1 MHARSNGSISAR
13 FALRAAL
20 VVTALLSSV
29 PAWGFADGPLDAQEE
44 AAFRQAAHAL
54 APSLVRIQTVGGV
67 DRVAGRLAATAATTG
82 VVVSDDGWIVS
93 SAFNFSSKPSSI
105 LVQSDKARYSAR
117 LVATDRLRML
127 TLLKVDATGLTPLR
141 SDAHPTVRVG
151 QWAIAVG
158 RTYDSPEPSV
168 SVGIVSAVK
177 RVWGKAIQTDAH
189 VSPVNYGGLLID
201 LAGNALGLIVPLSP
215 SGKEETAGVEWYD
228 SGIGFAIP
236 YADVLDSVE
245 RLKKGKD
252 LYPGLLG
259 VTVKE
264 GGVEKTPTIEVV
276 RFDSPAEKASFKSGD
291 VVTQID
297 GQPVRRHDELKQA
310 LGHRYAGE
318 KVHVVVLR
326 GREKIAADLVLVDKL
341 LPYEP
346 PLLGILPLRT
356 AAQTQ
361 RGVAVRYVFPH
372 SAAAKGGIS
381 PGDQIRK
388 WNEAE
393 ITGVDQLAALV
404 RRGRPGTAATL
415 VVLRDKTEKAVRVT
429 LTADIEEIPQDLPA
443 SPPGALKEAAE
454 ALAAKP
460 PTKDATAK
468 DTPAKDTTVNAA
480 AKESPAKETPAK
492 EPAAKEAKEPTQK
505 NAASA
510 DQTTKK
516 SEGPKSGHFRDTLA
530 GETKASYWAYV
541 PESYSAQE
549 TWGLIVW
556 IAPGR
561 DSMEAALLNRWH
573 NVCAERR
580 LLIVAPLPD
589 GPEFGANDLVGAWR
603 VVEHALKEYHIDPNR
618 IVIHSYARGGP
629 FASVLA
635 FEHHEQIRGLALASS
650 LLQVPPPE
658 AHPSY
663 PFRFFFSV
671 GQGDRTE
678 ELLHHVVEEL
688 HEMKFAVT
696 VQKSS
701 ARERAYLDVA
711 EVGEL
716 ARWIDSLDRI

>member
-1 MHARSNGSISAR
+1 MHAHSNGLFSAR
-13 FALRAAL
+13 LTLRAAL
-20 VVTALLSSV
+20 LVSVLLTSARV
-29 PAWGFADGPLDAQEE
+29 WGFSDGPLDGQEE
-44 AAFRQAAHAL
+44 AAFRQAARAL

-82 VVVSDDGWIVS
+82 VVVSEDGWIVS
-93 SAFNFSSKPSSI
+93 SAFNFISKPSSI
-105 LVQSDKARYSAR
+105 LVQLDKARYSAR

-127 TLLKVDATGLTPLR
+127 TLLKVDTAGLTPLR
-141 SDAHPTVRVG
+141 SDAHQPVRVG

-158 RTYDSPEPSV
+158 RTYDSPEPSIA
-168 SVGIVSAVK
+168 VGIVSAVK

-259 VTVKE
+259 ITVKE
-264 GGVEKTPTIEVV
+264 GGVELKPTIEVV
-276 RFDSPAEKASFKSGD
+276 RFDSPAEKAAFKSGD
-291 VVTQID
+291 IVTEID

-318 KVHVVVLR
+318 KAHVVVLR
-326 GREKIAADLVLVDKL
+326 GKEKIAADVVLVDKL

-346 PLLGILPLRT
+346 PLLGILPMRSGT
-356 AAQTQ
+356 GAQ
-361 RGVAVRYVFPH
+361 RGVAVRYVFPN
-372 SAAAKGGIS
+372 SAAAKAGIAA
-381 PGDQIRK
+381 GDSIRK
-388 WNEAE
+388 WNETE
-393 ITGVDQLAALV
+393 IATADQLAGLV
-404 RRGRPGTAATL
+404 RRGRPGTAVTL
-415 VVLRDKTEKAVRVT
+415 VISHDKTEKTVRVT
-429 LTADIEEIPQDLPA
+429 LTADIEEIPHDLPA
-443 SPPGALKEAAE
+443 LAAVGLK
-454 ALAAKP
+454 ALAQDLM
-460 PTKDATAK
+460 TKASTPKEPAGK
-468 DTPAKDTTVNAA
+468 DTPGKD
-480 AKESPAKETPAK
+480 KPAK
-492 EPAAKEAKEPTQK
+492 EPTEK
-505 NAASA
+505 
-510 DQTTKK
+510 TKK
-516 SEGPKSGHFRDTLA
+516 SEGPKTGHFRDTLA

-541 PESYSAQE
+541 PESYSAKDS
-549 TWGLIVW
+549 WGLIVW

-561 DSMEAALLNRWH
+561 DSMEAALLNRWQQ
-573 NVCAERR
+573 VCAERR

-589 GPEFGANDLVGAWR
+589 GPEFNANDLVGAWR

-618 IVIHSYARGGP
+618 VVIHSYARGAA

-635 FEHHEQIRGLALASS
+635 FEHPEQIRGLALASS

-678 ELLHHVVEEL
+678 EILHRVVEEL

-701 ARERAYLDVA
+701 ARERTYLDMA

-716 ARWIDSLDRI
+716 GRWIDSLDRI

>member
-1 MHARSNGSISAR
+1 MHARSNAPFSAP
-13 FALRAAL
+13 FTLRAAL
-20 VVTALLSSV
+20 VVTALLSSAT
-29 PAWGFADGPLDAQEE
+29 AWGFADGPLDAQEE
-44 AAFRQAAHAL
+44 AAFRQAARAL

-93 SAFNFSSKPSSI
+93 SAFNFISKPSSI
-105 LVQSDKARYSAR
+105 LVQSDKSRYSAR

-264 GGVEKTPTIEVV
+264 GGVEKKPTIEMV

-297 GQPVRRHDELKQA
+297 GQPVRRHDELRQA

-326 GREKIAADLVLVDKL
+326 GQEKIAADVVLVDKL

-346 PLLGILPLRT
+346 PLLGILPVRT
-356 AAQTQ
+356 GAQTQ

-372 SAAAKGGIS
+372 SAAAKGGITS
-381 PGDQIRK
+381 GDQIRK
-388 WNEAE
+388 WNETE
-393 ITGVDQLAALV
+393 LTSVDRLASLV

-415 VVLRDKTEKAVRVT
+415 VVLRDKTEKTVRVT

-443 SPPGALKEAAE
+443 SPPGALKEAVDAP
-454 ALAAKP
+454 AAKP
-460 PTKDATAK
+460 ASKDAAAK
-468 DTPAKDTTVNAA
+468 DA

-492 EPAAKEAKEPTQK
+492 ETAAKEAKEPTPK

-510 DQTTKK
+510 DQTTKN
-516 SEGPKSGHFRDTLA
+516 SEGPKTGHFRDTLA

-549 TWGLIVW
+549 MWGLIVW

-573 NVCAERR
+573 NACAERR

-678 ELLHHVVEEL
+678 EMLHHVVEEL